1 MEGRQRLQEEQHIVK
16 GVRKMIEKILR
27 DYLMLALSVDVYI
40 DRHDASGEYV
50 VIEKTGSGR
59 TNLIDSA
66 TVAIQSYAD
75 SMFNAATLNQNVK
88 TAMYN
93 AVSLS
98 EIASVK
104 LNSDY
109 NYTDTTTKKYR
120 YQAVFDVVYYGG

>member
-1 MEGRQRLQEEQHIVK
+1 
-16 GVRKMIEKILR
+16 MIEKILR

-50 VIEKTGSGR
+50 VIEKTGSDR
-59 TNLIDSA
+59 ANLIDSA